1 MPMRARIPVAIA
13 LCWTVIVVLSTIASG
28 QDTRRVPAS
37 NRDVKQ
43 DVVSVDASVHS
54 DVADQVNRQPPSSHD
69 LSVRPTSYS
78 HWGFQSAKQPSTT
91 RFWPAGENTGSASV
105 GSTDVE
111 SSSPLTGR
119 LVLTRP
125 SREALQPS
133 IFRPPRDIGLAISAA
148 RDDNSTNDGSLADVQ
163 GNFSNKRGG
172 AGRTNL
178 GPLTIDRTV
187 SPPISQT
194 DQYSSP
200 FRARP
205 FGPFR
210 IAAFSTFSSSFPKAF
225 VPFSTGSLAK
235 PKSLRALPRQSSDA
249 LRGLVSTDLPS
260 KQNN

>member
-1 MPMRARIPVAIA
+1 MPMRARTPVAAA
-13 LCWTVIVVLSTIASG
+13 LCWTLIAVLSTIASG

-54 DVADQVNRQPPSSHD
+54 DVTDQVNQQPPSSHD

-78 HWGFQSAKQPSTT
+78 HWGFQSARQPSTT

-105 GSTDVE
+105 VSADVE
-111 SSSPLTGR
+111 PSSPLAGR

-125 SREALQPS
+125 SLEALQPS
-133 IFRPPRDIGLAISAA
+133 IFGPPRDIGLAISPAS
-148 RDDNSTNDGSLADVQ
+148 DGNSTNDGSLADVQ

-178 GPLTIDRTV
+178 EPLTIDRTV

-200 FRARP
+200 FRARA
-205 FGPFR
+205 FGPFG
-210 IAAFSTFSSSFPKAF
+210 ISPFSTFSSGFPKAPF
-225 VPFSTGSLAK
+225 PFSTGSLAK
-235 PKSLRALPRQSSDA
+235 TKPLGALPRRSSDA
-249 LRGLVSTDLPS
+249 LRGIASASPS
-260 KQNN
+260 RKNN